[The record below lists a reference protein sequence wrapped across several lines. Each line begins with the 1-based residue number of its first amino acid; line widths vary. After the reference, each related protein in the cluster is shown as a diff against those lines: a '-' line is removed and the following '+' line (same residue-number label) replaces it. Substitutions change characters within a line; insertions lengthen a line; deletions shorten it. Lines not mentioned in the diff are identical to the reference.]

1 MGEYAILNF
10 ENDRNKL
17 KIINPKIYF
26 YDKKDKDILRQKE
39 KNVIAWM
46 TSKNAIINV
55 YTKDMHAY
63 NDVVMFS
70 NTQNIKLT
78 TEEVFYDNEKDLFY
92 SHKFVSI
99 VQGDNLTEGIG
110 FDAKSDLSQINIKK
124 DVIIKYLKKDTK
136 IE

>member
-1 MGEYAILNF
+1 MNF